1 MAIGVRRA
9 WDAVDVD
16 ELVRWFPPPPE
27 FFEERWF
34 EDPETI
40 DRRKLVRV
48 RDRAQRAGRV
58 PFFKRR
64 WAEAGFDPRDL
75 RSLDDLNAVPTYTV
89 DDIRVSIEEHPP
101 YGDYQGVTV
110 EEVLREPVRIH
121 MSGGTTG
128 TPRPTLYTAWDR
140 EVGGVLTARGMWL
153 QGIRPGDV
161 VLNSWAYGLHN
172 GAFSFDE
179 PLHRW
184 LNCVVIHTSTGNVTS
199 TRKQV
204 MLARDYQAA
213 AILTTGDYLLR
224 LVEEAR
230 AMGIDPGADLAIRS
244 LATCIGNEE
253 ALEEIFGVP
262 VLKTYGFHEVGYVAV
277 ECPAKQGLHIFED
290 AYHVQVVD
298 PETGELV
305 PDGTTG
311 ALVVTEMYKTG
322 SPQFRYNI
330 MDLAALYPR
339 EQCACGSWMR
349 RITPFAGRGDN
360 MVKLRGINVWP
371 ESIGRI
377 ATVVEGAT
385 PDYFVRAVRRDGR
398 DELVAMI
405 AVTVAER
412 DRPDLQAT
420 IERQLQDQLGVRIAV
435 ELVAPGDLDPL
446 TGAGSEAKLKRF
458 RDERTHQP

>member
-1 MAIGVRRA
+1 MAIGVRRS
-9 WDAVDVD
+9 WQAVDYN
-16 ELVRWFPPPPE
+16 ELVRRFPPPPE
-27 FFEERWF
+27 YFERDWYA
-34 EDPETI
+34 DPEEI
-40 DRRKLVRV
+40 DRRKLVRL
-48 RDRAQRAGRV
+48 RDRAERAGRV
-58 PFFKRR
+58 PFFRKR
-64 WAEAGFDPRDL
+64 WEAAGFDPRDL
-75 RSLDDLNAVPTYTV
+75 RSIDELDGVPTYTV
-89 DDIRVSIEEHPP
+89 DDIRQSIEDHPP

-110 EEVLREPVRIH
+110 DQVLGEPVRIH

-140 EVGGVLTARGMWL
+140 EVGGVLTARGMYL

-204 MLARDYQAA
+204 MLAHEYKAA

-224 LVEEAR
+224 IVEETR
-230 AMGIDPGADLAIRS
+230 AMGLDPAKDLSIRS

-253 ALEEIFGVP
+253 ALEEVFGVP
-262 VLKTYGFHEVGYVAV
+262 VLKTYGFHEVGYVSV

-298 PETGELV
+298 PETGEPV

-311 ALVVTEMYKTG
+311 ALVITEVYKTG

-330 MDLAALYPR
+330 MDLASLYPR
-339 EQCACGSWMR
+339 EQCACGSWLR
-349 RITPFAGRGDN
+349 RMSPFAGRGDN

-371 ESIGRI
+371 EGIGRI
-377 ATVVEGAT
+377 AGSVEGAT

-398 DELVAMI
+398 EELIAMI
-405 AVTVAER
+405 ATEWPESQWA
-412 DRPDLQAT
+412 DLQAAV
-420 IERQLQDQLGVRIAV
+420 ERRLQDQLGVKILV
-435 ELVAPGDLDPL
+435 EIVATGALDTL
-446 TGAGSEAKLKRF
+446 TGMGSEAKAKRF
-458 RDERTHQP
+458 RDERGS